1 MRTCLAAFV
10 LLGLTTIPAL
20 AFDCTKAKTAV
31 EKAICAEPELKQ
43 VDDAL
48 ATAYV
53 ALKSSLAPEDQK
65 MLTASERRWVANR
78 EYCAQADE
86 GLSLCVKQR
95 TEERLRL
102 LEGRPESGPGVG
114 TPLVPVFLVQQGTPE
129 LYDIDMTLLRFA
141 DVTTLGK
148 ETLNRITE
156 ETLAS
161 AKLGP
166 HGEDTQGAIF
176 AQQDSFSLTYA
187 SPQLISVHHAFYVNE
202 GGAHGNFGTANFN
215 IDMETGKLLEAKDI
229 LPEPSAAILTL
240 WCKKQIEAEKKKR
253 VPDIDLSEEAA
264 ERDKTIAE
272 QVRNLGSWSIG
283 EKEIV
288 VSFDPYAVGTYA
300 EGAYECRFP
309 TAGVKQM
316 AREGALLP

>member
-1 MRTCLAAFV
+1 MKTGLAAF
-10 LLGLTTIPAL
+10 LFLTLATVPAL

-48 ATAYV
+48 AAAYLT
-53 ALKSSLAPEDQK
+53 LKSSLAPDEQK
-65 MLTASERRWVANR
+65 MLVASERRWVGAR
-78 EYCAQADE
+78 EYCPEAEE
-86 GLSLCVKQR
+86 GLSACVKQR

-102 LEGRPESGPGVG
+102 LEGRPESGPGTG
-114 TPLVPVFLVQQGTPE
+114 TTIVPVFLVQQGTPE
-129 LYDIDMTLLRFA
+129 LYDIDMALLRFA
-141 DVTTLGK
+141 EPATPG
-148 ETLNRITE
+148 EEALNRITQ
-156 ETLAS
+156 ETLNA
-161 AKLGP
+161 ARLGP
-166 HGEDTQGAIF
+166 HGADSQGMIF
-176 AQQDSFSLTYA
+176 ARTDSFSLTYA
-187 SPQLISVHHAFYVNE
+187 SPRLISVRHAFYVNE
-202 GGAHGNFGTANFN
+202 GGAHGVSGTGNFN

-264 ERDKTIAE
+264 ERDRTIAE
-272 QVRNLGSWSIG
+272 QLRNLEAWSIG

-288 VSFDPYAVGTYA
+288 VSFDPYAVGAYA

-309 TAGVKQM
+309 TAGVKEM